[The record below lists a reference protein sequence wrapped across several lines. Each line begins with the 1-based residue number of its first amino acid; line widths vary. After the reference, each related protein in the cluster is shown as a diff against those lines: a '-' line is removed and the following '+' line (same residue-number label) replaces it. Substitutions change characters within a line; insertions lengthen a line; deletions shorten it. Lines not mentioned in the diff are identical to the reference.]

1 MYVTY
6 VDVYNLDN
14 PDNIWMCI
22 ICVSE
27 SYLDFSVSSGK
38 EDINIKDYKLV
49 RTSNPNKTK
58 RDAVCAYFWEPLPV
72 RIVSDHHL
80 NEYLILKINLNKA
93 YVVSLYCSP
102 S

>member
-1 MYVTY
+1 MCITY

-49 RTSNPNKTK
+49 RTNNPNKTK
-58 RDAVCAYFWEPLPV
+58 RDAVCAYF
-72 RIVSDHHL
+72 
-80 NEYLILKINLNKA
+80 
-93 YVVSLYCSP
+93 
-102 S
+102 